1 MRAERTESRTLATTC
16 WSVRVSDRKAGKP
29 EEIGNQPKNGK
40 IHHLS
45 TERNFSFE
53 TRRTKYSKVKF
64 EKEIHG
70 LGTGRPQKL
79 DTESSRDLA
88 ISSMDTRSNYW
99 IDL

>member
-64 EKEIHG
+64 GKGIHG

-79 DTESSRDLA
+79 DTKSSRDLA
-88 ISSMDTRSNYW
+88 TSYMNPRSNY
-99 IDL
+99 

>member
-16 WSVRVSDRKAGKP
+16 WSVRVSDRKAGKIS
-29 EEIGNQPKNGK
+29 EEIGNQPKNGQ
-40 IHHLS
+40 IHNLS
-45 TERNFSFE
+45 TERNFSLE

-79 DTESSRDLA
+79 DTKSSRDLA
-88 ISSMDTRSNYW
+88 TSSMDPRSNY
-99 IDL
+99 